1 MSIAAKNLNISQPTV
16 SHAISQIENEY
27 NVTLFDRISKKLY
40 ITDVGARLY
49 KSALILLGEF
59 ENTIIFLHG
68 SSKCHNIHLGVSPNF
83 GSKLLLEI
91 VNEFEEKYKD
101 INIRIY
107 VDSCYNL
114 TEKLKSREIN
124 FAILENETGLNNIKS
139 YPLFKD
145 ELVIITNKNYSFGNK
160 TNLTADDLKNR
171 VFALSELDDESKK
184 SFLNYLKGKN
194 VSINLKYMLQ
204 NNDMFYK
211 IIKNSDTVSL
221 GSKNFLEDPEIKK
234 HEFDDLK
241 IERQFSLIYQEED
254 LVKEDVNNFVKFIKE
269 KFKKDGEY
277 WNTHIKCLAKYKIP
291 ISRFNNDFY
300 HNSWKCWDSLD
311 CNRHF
316 TFA

>member
-1 MSIAAKNLNISQPTV
+1 MTIRDLEIFIEVVRTRNMSVAAKNLDISQPTV

-91 VNEFEEKYKD
+91 VNEFEEKYND
-101 INIRIY
+101 VNVRIY
-107 VDSCYNL
+107 VDSRYNL
-114 TEKLKSREIN
+114 VEKLKSKEIN

-139 YPLFKD
+139 YPIFKD
-145 ELVIITNKNYSFGNK
+145 ELVIITNKNYSFGDKK
-160 TNLTADDLKNR
+160 TLTAEDLRGK
-171 VFALSELDDESKK
+171 VFAISELDDEAKK
-184 SFLNYLKGKN
+184 SFLNYLKGKD

-211 IIKNSDTVSL
+211 IIRNSDTVAL
-221 GSKNFLEDPEIKK
+221 GSKNFLEDKEIKK
-234 HEFDDLK
+234 HKFDDLK
-241 IERQFSLIYQEED
+241 IERQFNLIYQEDD
-254 LVKEDVNNFVKFIKE
+254 LIKDDISKFVKFIEE
-269 KFKKDGEY
+269 KF
-277 WNTHIKCLAKYKIP
+277 
-291 ISRFNNDFY
+291 
-300 HNSWKCWDSLD
+300 
-311 CNRHF
+311 
-316 TFA
+316 

>member
-1 MSIAAKNLNISQPTV
+1 MTIRDLEIFIEVVRTRNMSVAAKNLNISQPTV

-91 VNEFEEKYKD
+91 VNEFEEKYED

-124 FAILENETGLNNIKS
+124 FAILENETGLNNIRS

-145 ELVIITNKNYSFGNK
+145 ELVIITNKNYSFGGK
-160 TNLTADDLKNR
+160 DKLTAEDLKNK

-221 GSKNFLEDPEIKK
+221 GSKNFLDDSEIKK

-269 KFKKDGEY
+269 KFKKDGE
-277 WNTHIKCLAKYKIP
+277 H
-291 ISRFNNDFY
+291 
-300 HNSWKCWDSLD
+300 
-311 CNRHF
+311 
-316 TFA
+316 

>member
-1 MSIAAKNLNISQPTV
+1 MTIRDLEIFIEVVRTRNMSVAAKNLDISQPTV

-101 INIRIY
+101 VNVRIY
-107 VDSCYNL
+107 VDSRYNL
-114 TEKLKSREIN
+114 VEKLKSKEIN

-139 YPLFKD
+139 YPIFKD
-145 ELVIITNKNYSFGNK
+145 ELVIITNKNYSFGDKK
-160 TNLTADDLKNR
+160 TLTAEDLRGK
-171 VFALSELDDESKK
+171 VFAISELDDEAKK
-184 SFLNYLKGKN
+184 SFLNYLKGKD

-211 IIKNSDTVSL
+211 IIRNSDTVAL
-221 GSKNFLEDPEIKK
+221 GSKNFLEDKEIKK
-234 HEFDDLK
+234 HKFDDLK
-241 IERQFSLIYQEED
+241 IERQFNLIYQEDD
-254 LVKEDVNNFVKFIKE
+254 LIKDDISKFVKFIEE
-269 KFKKDGEY
+269 KF
-277 WNTHIKCLAKYKIP
+277 
-291 ISRFNNDFY
+291 
-300 HNSWKCWDSLD
+300 
-311 CNRHF
+311 
-316 TFA
+316 